1 MLTGLI
7 HDVSTDKY
15 YYAQSD
21 GTLVIGWLNLDGSY
35 YHMRTTAPLAPAGR
49 PLMVPNIILT
59 DFRHLCPERSYAG

>member
-35 YHMRTTAPLAPAGR
+35 YHMENDGSLGTGWKTT
-49 PLMVPNIILT
+49 MVPNIILIRLPA
-59 DFRHLCPERSYAG
+59 FVP